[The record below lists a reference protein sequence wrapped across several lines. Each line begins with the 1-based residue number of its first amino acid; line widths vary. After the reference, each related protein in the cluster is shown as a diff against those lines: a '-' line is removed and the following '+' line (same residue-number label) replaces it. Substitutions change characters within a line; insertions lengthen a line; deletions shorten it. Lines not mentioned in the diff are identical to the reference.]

1 MKVRLPD
8 FKQWEQWF
16 WGHPLWIKLV
26 RWAQN
31 RSFPGFFGVSI
42 YNVVKFFIME
52 IQRFDLF
59 TRANSIAYSFF
70 LSLFPSIIALFTL
83 IPWLKRTFLHYLPGG
98 ENFDVYLQTEIQKIM
113 PGDAGDQLF
122 SFIEDIT
129 NNPRIGL
136 LSVGFISAIYF
147 GSNGILS
154 LLRSFDKTYE
164 DFAKWNSWK
173 MRWVAIVLA
182 VQLSALLIASV
193 ILVILGQSFVKM
205 INDWLNLGS
214 LIELSLNIVRWI
226 VIISLYYVSIAL
238 IYRNGAAMIRRFKFF
253 TPGAAL
259 ASFLCLL
266 SSVVFSMYVDMF
278 NTYNRLYGS
287 IGAIIV
293 LMLWIQMNVMSILI
307 GFELNAS
314 IVINKRMLSTVEKI
328 SEVKPQLEPQP
339 DPIESE
345 KRIVKSEKQEAK
357 NEEQAV
363 KSEEQPANS
372 E

>member
-1 MKVRLPD
+1 M
-8 FKQWEQWF
+8 Q
-16 WGHPLWIKLV
+16 
-26 RWAQN
+26 
-31 RSFPGFFGVSI
+31 
-42 YNVVKFFIME
+42 E

-83 IPWLKRTFLHYLPGG
+83 IPWLKSTFLHYLPGG
-98 ENFDVYLQTEIQKIM
+98 ENFDVYLQNEIQKVM

-122 SFIEDIT
+122 GFIEDIT

-205 INDWLNLGS
+205 INDWLHLGS
-214 LIELSLNIVRWI
+214 FVELSLNVIRWI

-266 SSVVFSMYVDMF
+266 SSVIFSMYVDMF

-328 SEVKPQLEPQP
+328 TEVKPQLEHQP
-339 DPIESE
+339 DLESE
-345 KRIVKSEKQEAK
+345 KRIVKSE
-357 NEEQAV
+357 EQSV
-363 KSEEQPANS
+363 KIEEQPANS

>member
-8 FKQWEQWF
+8 FKQWENWF

-42 YNVVKFFIME
+42 YNVVKFFMQE

-83 IPWLKRTFLHYLPGG
+83 IPWLKSTFLHYLPGG
-98 ENFDVYLQTEIQKIM
+98 EHFDVYLQTEIQKIM

-122 SFIEDIT
+122 GFIEDIT
-129 NNPRIGL
+129 NNPRIAL

-193 ILVILGQSFVKM
+193 VLVILGQSFVKM
-205 INDWLNLGS
+205 INNWLDLGS
-214 LIELSLNIVRWI
+214 FVELSLNIIRWI

-266 SSVVFSMYVDMF
+266 SSVIFSMYVDMF

-293 LMLWIQMNVMSILI
+293 LMLWIQMNVMSILV

-328 SEVKPQLEPQP
+328 SEVKQQLEPQS
-339 DPIESE
+339 DLE
-345 KRIVKSEKQEAK
+345 SEKQEAK
-357 NEEQAV
+357 HEEQPV

-372 E
+372 ER